1 MRPCAS
7 ISVTLSNL
15 RASLPEPSILI
26 AAASGRALAAAAQRA
41 AFRPLVVDFFDDLDT
56 RKLAVANV
64 VAGDMERGF
73 EAPLLID
80 RLLKLAQHENPI
92 GVVYGSGFEDRTEIL
107 DEIARHFPLYGN
119 RAEVVARTKD
129 PRLLACACRKL
140 AIPHPEISFDPPSE
154 PSGWLIK
161 RQGGG
166 GGLHV
171 ASAGSRKLEPFEYYQ
186 RCVHGQ
192 PVSVLL
198 VADGCRSR
206 VLGLSQQWAASS
218 GDRPFRFGGAVRPAK
233 LDAASAQK
241 IGDAAGKLAE
251 AFGLVGLNS
260 VDFLIAADRFHL
272 LEINPR
278 PGATLDIFAD
288 RRLFAFHIESCRGHL
303 PSEPLI
309 FTRACAT
316 AIAYAPCDLP
326 SMPELDWPMWCMDRQ
341 KPGTQLRNGDPVCT
355 VSAEAAE
362 PEAARA
368 IVGERISAL
377 REDLMTLGKSNEENA
392 A

>member
-1 MRPCAS
+1 
-7 ISVTLSNL
+7 V
-15 RASLPEPSILI
+15 SLPEPSILI
-26 AAASGRALAAAAQRA
+26 AAASGRALAAAARRA
-41 AFRPLVVDFFDDLDT
+41 GFRPLVADFFDDLDT
-56 RKLAVANV
+56 RTLAAANV
-64 VAGDMERGF
+64 MAGDMERGF

-80 RLLKLAQHENPI
+80 RLLNLAQQENPI

-107 DEIARHFPLYGN
+107 DAIARRFPLCGN
-119 RAEVVARTKD
+119 RAEVVVRTKD
-129 PRLLACACRKL
+129 PRLLARVCREF
-140 AIPHPEISFDPPSE
+140 AVPHPEIRFDPPAE
-154 PSGWLIK
+154 PSEWLIK

-171 ASAGSRKLEPFEYYQ
+171 ASAGSGRPGPFEYYQ
-186 RCVHGQ
+186 RRVRGR

-198 VADGCRSR
+198 LADGRRSR
-206 VLGLSQQWAASS
+206 VLGMSLQWAAPS
-218 GDRPFRFGGAVRPAK
+218 GDKPFRFGGAVQPAK
-233 LDAASAQK
+233 LDAASAQE
-241 IGDAAGKLAE
+241 ICDAAGKLAE

-260 VDFLIAADRFHL
+260 VDFLVAADTFHL

-288 RRLFAFHIESCRGHL
+288 PRLFAFHIESCRGHL

-316 AIAYAPCDLP
+316 AIAYAPCDLVF
-326 SMPELDWPMWCMDRQ
+326 MPELDWPVWCMDRQ
-341 KPGTQLRNGDPVCT
+341 KPGTRLPNGDPVCT

-368 IVGERISAL
+368 IVGERLGAL
-377 REDLMTLGKSNEENA
+377 REDLMTFGNGNEESA